1 MTILKN
7 NKSRKSNNNNTNTIT
22 KFNIVIAEDTAV
34 EFRPSGV
41 FTKMKIT
48 TEQLLKVLHN
58 GIFGVT
64 AENNDGDVNYTI
76 SIPNN
81 RDKGVKQVG
90 FINYHI
96 NDLDDDST
104 ESEVTDS
111 IDYLKQQLLTVTL
124 EDIHMPMSTKEADDL
139 LNAL

>member
-7 NKSRKSNNNNTNTIT
+7 KKSRKSNNNNTNTIT

-58 GIFGVT
+58 GIFGIT

-81 RDKGVKQVG
+81 KDKGVKQVG

-104 ESEVTDS
+104 ETEITDS
-111 IDYLKQQLLTVTL
+111 IDSLKQQLLNVTL
-124 EDIHMPMSTKEADDL
+124 EDIHMPMSAQEADDL

>member
-7 NKSRKSNNNNTNTIT
+7 KKSRKSNNNTNTIT

-58 GIFGVT
+58 GIFGIT

-81 RDKGVKQVG
+81 KDKGVKQVG

-104 ESEVTDS
+104 ETEITDS
-111 IDYLKQQLLTVTL
+111 IDSLKQQLLNVTL
-124 EDIHMPMSTKEADDL
+124 EDIHMPMSAQEADDL

>member
-7 NKSRKSNNNNTNTIT
+7 KKSRKSNNNNTNTIT

-58 GIFGVT
+58 GIFGIT

-76 SIPNN
+76 SIVNN
-81 RDKGVKQVG
+81 KDKGIKQVG

-104 ESEVTDS
+104 ESEITES
-111 IDYLKQQLLTVTL
+111 IDSLKQQLLTVTL
-124 EDIHMPMSTKEADDL
+124 EDIHMPMSAQEADDL

>member
-7 NKSRKSNNNNTNTIT
+7 KKSRKSNNNTNTIT

-96 NDLDDDST
+96 NYLDDDST

-124 EDIHMPMSTKEADDL
+124 EDIHMPMSAQEADDL

>member
-7 NKSRKSNNNNTNTIT
+7 KKSRKSNNNNTNTIT

-58 GIFGVT
+58 GIFGIT

-81 RDKGVKQVG
+81 KDKGVKQVG

-104 ESEVTDS
+104 ETEITDS
-111 IDYLKQQLLTVTL
+111 IDSLKQHLLNVTL
-124 EDIHMPMSTKEADDL
+124 EDIHMPMSAQEADDL

>member
-7 NKSRKSNNNNTNTIT
+7 KKSRKSNNNTNTIT

-58 GIFGVT
+58 GIFGIT

-81 RDKGVKQVG
+81 KDKGVKQVG

-104 ESEVTDS
+104 ETEITDS
-111 IDYLKQQLLTVTL
+111 IDSLKQQLLTVTL
-124 EDIHMPMSTKEADDL
+124 EDIHMPMSAQEADDL

>member
-7 NKSRKSNNNNTNTIT
+7 KKSRKSNNNTNTIT

-111 IDYLKQQLLTVTL
+111 IDSLKQQLLTVTL
-124 EDIHMPMSTKEADDL
+124 EDIHMPMSAQEADDL

>member
-7 NKSRKSNNNNTNTIT
+7 KKSRKSNNNTNTIT

-81 RDKGVKQVG
+81 KDKGVKQVG

-124 EDIHMPMSTKEADDL
+124 EDIHMPMSAQEADDL

>member
-7 NKSRKSNNNNTNTIT
+7 KKSRKSNNNNTNTIT

-58 GIFGVT
+58 GIFGIT

-81 RDKGVKQVG
+81 KDKGVKQVG

-104 ESEVTDS
+104 ETEITDS
-111 IDYLKQQLLTVTL
+111 IDSLKQQLLTVTL
-124 EDIHMPMSTKEADDL
+124 EDIHMPMSAQEADDL

>member
-7 NKSRKSNNNNTNTIT
+7 KKSRKSNNNTNTIT

-111 IDYLKQQLLTVTL
+111 IDSLKQQLLTVTL
-124 EDIHMPMSTKEADDL
+124 EDTHMPMSAQEADDL

>member
-7 NKSRKSNNNNTNTIT
+7 NKSRKSNTTNNTIT

-76 SIPNN
+76 SIPSN

-90 FINYHI
+90 FINYYI

-104 ESEVTDS
+104 ESEITDS
-111 IDYLKQQLLTVTL
+111 IDYLKQQLSTVTL
-124 EDIHMPMSTKEADDL
+124 EDIHKPMSASEADDL

>member
-7 NKSRKSNNNNTNTIT
+7 KKSRKSNNNNNTIT

-58 GIFGVT
+58 GIFGIT

-81 RDKGVKQVG
+81 KDKGVKQVG

-104 ESEVTDS
+104 ETEITDS
-111 IDYLKQQLLTVTL
+111 IDSLKQQLLTVTL
-124 EDIHMPMSTKEADDL
+124 EDIHMPMSTQEADDL

>member
-7 NKSRKSNNNNTNTIT
+7 NKSRKSNTTNNTIT

-58 GIFGVT
+58 GIFGIT

-90 FINYHI
+90 FINYYI

-104 ESEVTDS
+104 ESEITDS
-111 IDYLKQQLLTVTL
+111 IDYLKQQLSTVTL
-124 EDIHMPMSTKEADDL
+124 EDIHKPMSAQEADDL

>member
-7 NKSRKSNNNNTNTIT
+7 KKSRKSNNNNTNTIT

-58 GIFGVT
+58 GIFGIT

-81 RDKGVKQVG
+81 KDKGVKQVG

-104 ESEVTDS
+104 ESEITES
-111 IDYLKQQLLTVTL
+111 IDSLKQQLLTVTL
-124 EDIHMPMSTKEADDL
+124 EDIHMPMSTQEADDL

>member
-7 NKSRKSNNNNTNTIT
+7 KKSRKSNNNTNTIT

-58 GIFGVT
+58 GIFGIT

-76 SIPNN
+76 SIVNN
-81 RDKGVKQVG
+81 KDKGIKQVG

-104 ESEVTDS
+104 ESEITES
-111 IDYLKQQLLTVTL
+111 IDSLKQQLLTVTL
-124 EDIHMPMSTKEADDL
+124 EDIHMPMSTQEADDL

>member
-7 NKSRKSNNNNTNTIT
+7 KKSRKSNNNTNTIT

-124 EDIHMPMSTKEADDL
+124 EDIHMPMSAQEADDL